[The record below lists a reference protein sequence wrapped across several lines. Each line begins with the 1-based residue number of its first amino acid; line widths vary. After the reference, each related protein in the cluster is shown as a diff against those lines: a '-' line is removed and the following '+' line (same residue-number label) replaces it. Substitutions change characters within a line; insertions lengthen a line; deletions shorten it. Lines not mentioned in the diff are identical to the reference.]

1 MKASIATYIMSMRNT
16 LLILLALGALGDG
29 GVLTIFSG
37 QLMGISLSMVA
48 GAPFRDFL
56 VLGILLF
63 TVLGVAPCLLVV
75 VLLKKP
81 VSHFAERLNFFGD
94 MHTVT
99 ISTVTAGHKCAGAL
113 QFYLC

>member
-1 MKASIATYIMSMRNT
+1 MSMRNT
-16 LLILLALGALGDG
+16 LLILLALLSLLALGALGGG
-29 GVLTIFSG
+29 GVLTISSSG
-37 QLMGISLSMVA
+37 QLMGMSLSMVA

-75 VLLKKP
+75 ALLKKP

-113 QFYLC
+113 QSYLR